1 MAKKDS
7 PQQFKVRAL
16 HEKPEFPVIVEV
28 CPTAAAAEIRA
39 GQLYLFG
46 YTVQIVPLA
55 AGASGSFAALD
66 PR

>member
-28 CPTAAAAEIRA
+28 CPTAAAAE
-39 GQLYLFG
+39 QLYLFG